1 MNYSLF
7 LNNLHFKYFYLENKN
22 EFNILTKRKNN
33 INEDIKNNKLNQVEI
48 FFDNNK
54 YIVNINQN
62 DINVRMD
69 SLFTLFYYFKGS
81 FPIDEIIN
89 NLEKMNHINKNK
101 NHTNLKNKKLS
112 YKINFFESKFQLSTS
127 LDSTENLF
135 LDINRFI
142 IEYDSYDNGELPFG
156 NYSINLNQLYTEISS
171 NNKFRKLFYTENDF
185 LSVQIN
191 YSEEIFSSNINMSI
205 LKLNLSYRELIS
217 FYRAYLINM
226 KMIDNVNKK
235 KEYYL
240 KNLELINIKKDNL
253 NNDKNNKIKDKNIL
267 NYLSKNNNTI
277 FTGEVNFKML
287 DITLIDDSKKSY
299 HPFMNII
306 NENIK
311 LILNPDKSLEISFSL
326 ILYSYNYI
334 ACVWE
339 PTIEKIYIKYDET
352 PKKEK
357 NKKINKKAITL
368 DKLSINLSDMAI
380 SFTLLTFKNWMKK
393 FEEKKKK
400 LELEEEIFSN
410 NIQLKNE
417 TTKKFSRIT
426 NNQLINYTGEEM
438 LIVHNGKK
446 IRIPPLKRIELDYIS
461 ESNHSKHI
469 LLIYDKNHKFEIPSD
484 KIVTLRHII
493 NNNLSI
499 ISENSIS
506 ENRTIIISLYSP
518 VIFKN
523 KSIFPLQIKIKN
535 FNFGNTLF

>member
-7 LNNLHFKYFYLENKN
+7 LNNLYLKYFYLENKN

-101 NHTNLKNKKLS
+101 NYTNLKNKKLS

-267 NYLSKNNNTI
+267 N
-277 FTGEVNFKML
+277 
-287 DITLIDDSKKSY
+287 
-299 HPFMNII
+299 
-306 NENIK
+306 
-311 LILNPDKSLEISFSL
+311 
-326 ILYSYNYI
+326 
-334 ACVWE
+334 
-339 PTIEKIYIKYDET
+339 
-352 PKKEK
+352 
-357 NKKINKKAITL
+357 
-368 DKLSINLSDMAI
+368 
-380 SFTLLTFKNWMKK
+380 
-393 FEEKKKK
+393 
-400 LELEEEIFSN
+400 
-410 NIQLKNE
+410 
-417 TTKKFSRIT
+417 
-426 NNQLINYTGEEM
+426 
-438 LIVHNGKK
+438 
-446 IRIPPLKRIELDYIS
+446 
-461 ESNHSKHI
+461 
-469 LLIYDKNHKFEIPSD
+469 
-484 KIVTLRHII
+484 
-493 NNNLSI
+493 
-499 ISENSIS
+499 
-506 ENRTIIISLYSP
+506 
-518 VIFKN
+518 
-523 KSIFPLQIKIKN
+523 
-535 FNFGNTLF
+535 